1 MRVSTRVSDAIDFM
15 RHHQVGCIMVVEDQ
29 TVVGILTEH
38 DLLTKLI
45 GLDLNPEEVR
55 VEELMTKDPECIRPD
70 DTVAFALNL
79 MHIGRYRHIPIVDE
93 ENRPL
98 GILSVK
104 DIVNH
109 LVHHFEEEILS
120 GSVTNL

>member
-1 MRVSTRVSDAIDFM
+1 
-15 RHHQVGCIMVVEDQ
+15 MVVEDQ

-45 GLDLNPEEVR
+45 GLDLNPEEAR
-55 VEELMTKDPECIRPD
+55 VEELMTKDPECVRPD

-120 GSVTNL
+120 EVPKEVDS